1 VTLRDNTER
10 PETIEV
16 GSNVVSGTEPQSISE
31 KSRMMLEKVPN
42 WENPFGDGNAASKII
57 QIINNNFTRARYPIF
72 YASGLLRVHSRGY
85 VGKS

>member
-1 VTLRDNTER
+1 MRDNTER

-57 QIINNNFTRARYPIF
+57 QII
-72 YASGLLRVHSRGY
+72 
-85 VGKS
+85 